1 MARISENEK
10 LRRRRSNE
18 SVIGTHAMEGLQLD
32 GPTLDLMRRFEEG
45 EIDRKQLSAA
55 IDLHVQEL
63 LAACRTEQAV
73 IVRAAADA
81 A

>member
-1 MARISENEK
+1 MARISESEK

-18 SVIGTHAMEGLQLD
+18 NVIGTHAMEGLQLD
-32 GPTLDLMRRFEEG
+32 GLTLDLMRRFEEG
-45 EIDRKQLSAA
+45 EIDRKQLATA

-73 IVRAAADA
+73 IVRAAAGA